1 MKIAYS
7 HLVRH
12 IHENPSIEQLSD
24 NLYQLGHEH
33 EILDNVFDIE
43 FTPNR
48 GDCLSIKG
56 LLRDLS
62 AFYTVNSQQV
72 LHNESID
79 KLEIEFINSS
89 KDICPKLSFLKLE
102 IDKIPNTYKNFLNDY
117 FSDLDIKKNNFFTD
131 VSNYL
136 SYETGQPTHCYD
148 ANKIDSKLIFHEID
162 TNEEFE
168 TLLGKKIK
176 LHDKN
181 AVFSMHNKVINLAGV
196 VGGNSTACSSE
207 TKSVI
212 VECAYFQPEAIIGKS
227 LKYKIQSDAAYKF
240 ERGIDIECHE
250 YVLRR
255 FIKIVSDH
263 AVVKNASIASFDYQ
277 KKSDVQIP
285 IDVQKI
291 NKIIGIEIN
300 ESDYINYLER
310 LGFVAKNGFI
320 KVPSFRND
328 VKSENDLAEEIAR
341 VIGYDNIKKEEII
354 IPKRAISNNNF
365 ENKLR
370 YFLIDN
376 GFYEVIN
383 SPFVGISSHNSIKV
397 DNPLD
402 SNRQFLRENITDS
415 LLDNLLYNERR
426 QKDSIKLF
434 EISDIYTSNKEVSK
448 KRILSII
455 ASGRAGLNYEDF
467 SKKINKKYLSSLFKE
482 IFPENLLNFQ
492 NISRDKLDTKIKN
505 EIVSLEI
512 DISDLP
518 RDILEYYEEF
528 EPQKGFIK
536 YSPISDF
543 PSSYRDLS
551 FSIKNLSDLDKFF
564 FEIQNFESD
573 ILKDSFLFDFFENHK
588 NNEIK
593 IGYRFIFQSLS
604 KTLTDKD
611 IDKELKNFIKKITS
625 IESVSIPGL

>member
-102 IDKIPNTYKNFLNDY
+102 IDKIPNSYKNFLNDY

-227 LKYKIQSDAAYKF
+227 LKYKIQSDAAHKF
-240 ERGIDIECHE
+240 ERGVDIECHE

-383 SPFVGISSHNSIKV
+383 NPFVGISSHNSIKV

>member
-196 VGGNSTACSSE
+196 VGGSSTACSSE

-227 LKYKIQSDAAYKF
+227 LKYKIQSDAAHKF

-263 AVVKNASIASFDYQ
+263 AVVKNASIASFDYK

-518 RDILEYYEEF
+518 RDILENYEEF

>member
-227 LKYKIQSDAAYKF
+227 LKYKIQSDAAHKF

>member
-102 IDKIPNTYKNFLNDY
+102 IDKIPNTYKDFLNDY

-227 LKYKIQSDAAYKF
+227 LKYKIQSDAAHKF

>member
-1 MKIAYS
+1 
-7 HLVRH
+7 
-12 IHENPSIEQLSD
+12 
-24 NLYQLGHEH
+24 
-33 EILDNVFDIE
+33 
-43 FTPNR
+43 
-48 GDCLSIKG
+48 
-56 LLRDLS
+56 
-62 AFYTVNSQQV
+62 
-72 LHNESID
+72 
-79 KLEIEFINSS
+79 
-89 KDICPKLSFLKLE
+89 
-102 IDKIPNTYKNFLNDY
+102 
-117 FSDLDIKKNNFFTD
+117 
-131 VSNYL
+131 
-136 SYETGQPTHCYD
+136 
-148 ANKIDSKLIFHEID
+148 
-162 TNEEFE
+162 
-168 TLLGKKIK
+168 
-176 LHDKN
+176 
-181 AVFSMHNKVINLAGV
+181 MHNKVINLAGV

-227 LKYKIQSDAAYKF
+227 LKYKIQSDAAHKF
-240 ERGIDIECHE
+240 ERGLDIECHE

-328 VKSENDLAEEIAR
+328 IKSENDLAEEIAR

-415 LLDNLLYNERR
+415 LLDNLLYNE
-426 QKDSIKLF
+426 
-434 EISDIYTSNKEVSK
+434 K
-448 KRILSII
+448 KAKR
-455 ASGRAGLNYEDF
+455 LN
-467 SKKINKKYLSSLFKE
+467 
-482 IFPENLLNFQ
+482 
-492 NISRDKLDTKIKN
+492 
-505 EIVSLEI
+505 
-512 DISDLP
+512 
-518 RDILEYYEEF
+518 
-528 EPQKGFIK
+528 
-536 YSPISDF
+536 
-543 PSSYRDLS
+543 
-551 FSIKNLSDLDKFF
+551 
-564 FEIQNFESD
+564 
-573 ILKDSFLFDFFENHK
+573 
-588 NNEIK
+588 
-593 IGYRFIFQSLS
+593 
-604 KTLTDKD
+604 
-611 IDKELKNFIKKITS
+611 
-625 IESVSIPGL
+625 